1 MRAYEG
7 QFSGSRSMK
16 RTLAEKKKLLAE
28 LEQDPLYAK
37 RGTHSG
43 LRASIKVRIDAL
55 RDEIELEE
63 NLAQIRKTRQSG

>member
-43 LRASIKVRIDAL
+43 LKASIKVKIDAL
-55 RDEIELEE
+55 RNEIDLEE
-63 NLAQIRKTRQSG
+63 SLAQIRKERKSG